1 LFEGLDSNG
10 ALLLRRADG
19 RIDTIRAGDVFL
31 L

>member
-1 LFEGLDSNG
+1 LFEGIDSTG

-19 RIDTIRAGDVFL
+19 QIETIRAGDVFL